1 MKKSLDKHIHIVA
14 VIVFLLTFIT
24 LLVVYGVCYT
34 PDSYGYMDMSITREP
49 MYPLLLAVFRGIFGI
64 KIYII
69 IVVMAQILLAIYAV
83 FSFCKNITKRFNIK
97 GKYIVCVYFLMY
109 VYYFMALPLYI
120 IIKLDSSLVTAPLA
134 ILTEGITYSLYLLY
148 IKSLILAGCDKDCK
162 NLSIALCY
170 AVLMSL
176 TRAGLMPAIIAT
188 VIVGLYIAITSNSK
202 LKKTI
207 TVFIAG
213 AFAFGFIFV
222 FENLYFLTCHG
233 RLMTHTY
240 GQVTAF
246 SNIMYTSDESDKNKF
261 EDENLKETFVDTY
274 KEMYENGYG
283 YNVEP
288 DLNLI
293 ERGMDIEKSHDYIKF
308 TAFGNAIYKEYGKL
322 NITDEVEKSIY
333 SDKIARKLS
342 KVLIKTHIWRWL
354 EGYIS
359 LCIQGYIRT
368 VAYAPQSILMRIFTL
383 VITILY
389 FAGLFLFRK
398 NKDVLIYLLITL
410 ISILGIVLSTSLVI
424 MCMTRYMVYNFVVF
438 YTGFIIMWCNRKD
451 RIAMK

>member
-1 MKKSLDKHIHIVA
+1 MENNKGKYIHIFGVT
-14 VIVFLLTFIT
+14 VFSLTFII
-24 LLVVYGVCYT
+24 LLVIYGVCYT
-34 PDSYGYMDMSITREP
+34 PDSYGYMAMDIIREP
-49 MYPLLLAVFRGIFGI
+49 LYPLFLAILRKIFGEGIYPILAVIL
-64 KIYII
+64 
-69 IVVMAQILLAIYAV
+69 QILLAIYAV

-109 VYYFMALPLYI
+109 IYYFMALPLYI
-120 IIKLDSSLVTAPLA
+120 IIKLDSLLVTAPLA

-261 EDENLKETFVDTY
+261 ED
-274 KEMYENGYG
+274 
-283 YNVEP
+283 
-288 DLNLI
+288 
-293 ERGMDIEKSHDYIKF
+293 
-308 TAFGNAIYKEYGKL
+308 
-322 NITDEVEKSIY
+322 
-333 SDKIARKLS
+333 
-342 KVLIKTHIWRWL
+342 
-354 EGYIS
+354 
-359 LCIQGYIRT
+359 
-368 VAYAPQSILMRIFTL
+368 
-383 VITILY
+383 
-389 FAGLFLFRK
+389 
-398 NKDVLIYLLITL
+398 
-410 ISILGIVLSTSLVI
+410 
-424 MCMTRYMVYNFVVF
+424 
-438 YTGFIIMWCNRKD
+438 
-451 RIAMK
+451 

>member
-1 MKKSLDKHIHIVA
+1 MENNKGKYIHIFGVT
-14 VIVFLLTFIT
+14 VFSLTFII
-24 LLVVYGVCYT
+24 LLVIYGVCYT
-34 PDSYGYMDMSITREP
+34 PDSYGYMAMDIIREP
-49 MYPLLLAVFRGIFGI
+49 LYPLFLAILRKIFGEGIYPILAVIL
-64 KIYII
+64 
-69 IVVMAQILLAIYAV
+69 QILLAIYAV